1 MCYNTIMSTQHL
13 TPLKK
18 AEGLRRSYEEFLA
31 WDGKSNP
38 FLAFCEIR
46 SLPPEKA
53 QEIQQLLR
61 SGG

>member
-1 MCYNTIMSTQHL
+1 MSTQHL